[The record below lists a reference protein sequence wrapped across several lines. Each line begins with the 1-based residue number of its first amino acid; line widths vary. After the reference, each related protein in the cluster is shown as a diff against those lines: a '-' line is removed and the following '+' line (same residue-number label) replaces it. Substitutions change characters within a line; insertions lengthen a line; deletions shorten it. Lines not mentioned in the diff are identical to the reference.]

1 MWMWVRE
8 GRMKIVI
15 TVLVP
20 FNVLYVNHIMHMT
33 FFFRNA
39 FQ

>member
-1 MWMWVRE
+1 
-8 GRMKIVI
+8 MKIVI

-20 FNVLYVNHIMHMT
+20 FNVLYINHIMRMT
-33 FFFRNA
+33 FYFQNA